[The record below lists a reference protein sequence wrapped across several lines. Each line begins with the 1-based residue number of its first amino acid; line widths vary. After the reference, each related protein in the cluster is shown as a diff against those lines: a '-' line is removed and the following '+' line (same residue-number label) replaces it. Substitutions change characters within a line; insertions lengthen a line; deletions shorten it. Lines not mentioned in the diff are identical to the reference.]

1 MVQTNIEEVQFPGGG
16 GKLQAWVARPKETGS
31 YPAIALLH
39 GRNGATESFRD
50 VALRF
55 AEEGIVGLAL
65 NYMTHTK
72 EPSLGDMLRSVEG
85 GLSFLKSQAD
95 VNTERIAVGGYCKGG
110 GLTYQALA
118 NFPGYSAGVIWHGGL
133 SAATVEAALRVQA
146 PMLIIHGASDTPVPI
161 DQVYDLTQKLNKA
174 GKRFE
179 LKVYH
184 GCDHA
189 FTLPGGD
196 RYAAEAADDAFREAV
211 LFLRRTY
218 GIPVGT
224 VGPLVRAPVAAQS
237 AVVL

>member
-1 MVQTNIEEVQFPGGG
+1 MYQARIEEVRFPGGG
-16 GKLQAWVARPKETGS
+16 GEIQAWVARPRETGR

-39 GRNGATESFRD
+39 GRNGPSDSFRD

-65 NYMTHTK
+65 NYMTHK
-72 EPSLGDMLRSVEG
+72 EDPSLADMLQSIEG
-85 GLSFLKSQAD
+85 ALSFLKSQVL
-95 VNTERIAVGGYCKGG
+95 VNTACIAVGGYCKGG

-133 SAATVEAALRVQA
+133 SAENVEAALRVQA

-161 DQVYDLTQKLNKA
+161 DQVYDLAKQLNKR

-189 FTLPGGD
+189 FTLPGGA
-196 RYAAEAADDAFREAV
+196 RYVAESADDAFREAV

-224 VGPLVRAPVAAQS
+224 VGPLVRAPIAA
-237 AVVL
+237 

>member
-1 MVQTNIEEVQFPGGG
+1 MVQARMEEVRFPGGG
-16 GKLQAWVARPKETGS
+16 REIQGWVARPTETGR

-39 GRNGATESFRD
+39 GRNGPNDSFRD
-50 VALRF
+50 VAVRF

-65 NYMTHTK
+65 NYMTHTE
-72 EPSLGDMLRSVEG
+72 EPSLEDMLRSTEG
-85 GLSFLKSQAD
+85 ALNFLKSQNQ

-110 GLTYQALA
+110 GLTYQTLA
-118 NFPGYSAGVIWHGGL
+118 KFPGYSAGVIWHGGL
-133 SAATVEAALRVQA
+133 SAENVEAALRVQA

-161 DQVYDLTQKLNKA
+161 DKVYDLTKQLNKQ
-174 GKRFE
+174 GQRFE

-189 FTLPGGD
+189 FTLPGGA
-196 RYAAEAADDAFREAV
+196 RYVAEAADDAFREAV

-224 VGPLVRAPVAAQS
+224 VSPLVRTPIAA
-237 AVVL
+237 

>member
-1 MVQTNIEEVQFPGGG
+1 MYQAKIEEVRFPSGGG
-16 GKLQAWVARPKETGS
+16 EGQAWVARPVETGR

-39 GRNGATESFRD
+39 GRNGPNDSFRD
-50 VALRF
+50 VAFRF

-72 EPSLGDMLRSVEG
+72 DPSLGDMLSSTEG
-85 GLSFLKSQAD
+85 ALSFLSSQNY
-95 VNTERIAVGGYCKGG
+95 VNAEYIAVGGYSKGG

-118 NFPGYSAGVIWHGGL
+118 NFPAYSAGVIWHGGL
-133 SAATVEAALRVQA
+133 SGGNMEAALRVKA

-161 DQVYDLTQKLNKA
+161 DQVYDLTKQLNKQ

-196 RYAAEAADDAFREAV
+196 RYVAEAADDAFREAV
-211 LFLRRTY
+211 LFLQRSY
-218 GIPVGT
+218 KIPVGE
-224 VGPLVRAPVAAQS
+224 VGPLVRTPIAA
-237 AVVL
+237 

>member
-1 MVQTNIEEVQFPGGG
+1 MVQARIEEVRFPSGGG
-16 GKLQAWVARPKETGS
+16 EIQAWVARPRETGR

-39 GRNGATESFRD
+39 GRNGPSDSFRD

-55 AEEGIVGLAL
+55 AEEGIVGLAV
-65 NYMTHTK
+65 NYMTHTR
-72 EPSLGDMLRSVEG
+72 EPSLGDMLRNIEG
-85 GLSFLKSQAD
+85 ALGFLTSQPY
-95 VNTERIAVGGYCKGG
+95 VNIESIAVGGYCKGG

-133 SAATVEAALRVQA
+133 SAENVEASLRVQA

-161 DQVYDLTQKLNKA
+161 DQVYDLTKQLNKL

-189 FTLPGGD
+189 FTLPGGA
-196 RYAAEAADDAFREAV
+196 RYVAEAADDAFREAV
-211 LFLRRTY
+211 LFLQRNY

-224 VGPLVRAPVAAQS
+224 VGPLVRTPIAA
-237 AVVL
+237 

>member
-1 MVQTNIEEVQFPGGG
+1 MAQAKIQEVRFPGDGG
-16 GKLQAWVARPKETGS
+16 EIQSWIARPEESGRF
-31 YPAIALLH
+31 PAIALLH
-39 GRNGATESFRD
+39 GRNGPNDSFRD
-50 VALRF
+50 VAVRF

-72 EPSLGDMLRSVEG
+72 DPSLRGMLRSVEG
-85 GLSFLKSQAD
+85 ALGFLSTQTYID
-95 VNTERIAVGGYCKGG
+95 TERIALGGYCKGG
-110 GLTYQALA
+110 GLTYQSLA
-118 NFPGYSAGVIWHGGL
+118 NLAGYSAGVIWHGGL
-133 SAATVEAALRVQA
+133 SGGNGEAALRVQA

-161 DQVYDLTQKLNKA
+161 DQVYDLTKQLNKQ
-174 GKRFE
+174 GRRFE

-196 RYAAEAADDAFREAV
+196 RYIAEAADDAFREAV

-224 VGPLVRAPVAAQS
+224 VGPLVPTARAA
-237 AVVL
+237 

>member
-1 MVQTNIEEVQFPGGG
+1 MVQARMEEVRFPGGG
-16 GKLQAWVARPKETGS
+16 GEIQGWIARPTETGR

-39 GRNGATESFRD
+39 GRNGPSDSFRD
-50 VALRF
+50 VAVRF
-55 AEEGIVGLAL
+55 AEEEIVCLAL
-65 NYMTHTK
+65 NYMTLK
-72 EPSLGDMLRSVEG
+72 EEPPLEEMLRSVEG
-85 GLSFLKSQAD
+85 ALSFLKTQTQ

-118 NFPGYSAGVIWHGGL
+118 KIPGYSAGVIWHGGL
-133 SAATVEAALRVQA
+133 SADNVEAALRVQV
-146 PMLIIHGASDTPVPI
+146 PMIIIHGASDTPVPI
-161 DQVYDLTQKLNKA
+161 DKVYDLTKQLNQQ

-189 FTLPGGD
+189 FTLPGGA
-196 RYAAEAADDAFREAV
+196 RYIAEAADDAFREAV

-224 VGPLVRAPVAAQS
+224 VSPLVRTPMAA
-237 AVVL
+237 

>member
-1 MVQTNIEEVQFPGGG
+1 MVHARIEEVRFLGGG
-16 GKLQAWVARPKETGS
+16 EIQAWVARPRETGR

-39 GRNGATESFRD
+39 GRNGPGDSFRD

-65 NYMTHTK
+65 NYMTHK
-72 EPSLGDMLRSVEG
+72 EDPSLGDMLRSIEG
-85 GLSFLKSQAD
+85 ALSFLTSQNY
-95 VNTERIAVGGYCKGG
+95 VNTDWIAVGGYCKGG

-118 NFPGYSAGVIWHGGL
+118 SFAGYSAGVIWHGGL
-133 SAATVEAALRVQA
+133 SAENVEAALRVQA

-161 DQVYDLTQKLNKA
+161 DQVYDLTKQLNMR
-174 GKRFE
+174 GRRFE
-179 LKVYH
+179 LKVYQ

-189 FTLPGGD
+189 FTLPGGA
-196 RYAAEAADDAFREAV
+196 RYVAWAADDAFREAV

-224 VGPLVRAPVAAQS
+224 VGPLVQAPKAA
-237 AVVL
+237 